1 MIYRTRTYVAGDW
14 SGDAIAIKKL
24 YEWNDSNYLNLS
36 FTDAHLLTQARDD
49 SLKCSIKKSLKERMN
64 SSKTFILVV
73 GEQTNKLTEG
83 GCQLCQS
90 YNSWCSYCAGG
101 YSIDYRSYI
110 KYECDKAVE
119 AGIKLV
125 ILYNST
131 IIDKSKCP
139 ELVRNLGVH
148 INMMYVGPDG
158 NKRWNYKK
166 IKDALEE

>member
-1 MIYRTRTYVAGDW
+1 MV
-14 SGDAIAIKKL
+14 
-24 YEWNDSNYLNLS
+24 
-36 FTDAHLLTQARDD
+36 
-49 SLKCSIKKSLKERMN
+49 
-64 SSKTFILVV
+64 
-73 GEQTNKLTEG
+73 EG

-90 YNSWCSYCAGG
+90 YNSWCSYCARG

-166 IKDALEE
+166 SKRCIRRIK